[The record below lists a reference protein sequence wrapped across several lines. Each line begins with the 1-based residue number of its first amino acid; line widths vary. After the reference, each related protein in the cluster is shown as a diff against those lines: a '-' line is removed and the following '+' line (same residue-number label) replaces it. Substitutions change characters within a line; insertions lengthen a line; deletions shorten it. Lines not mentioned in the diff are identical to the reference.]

1 MTWFLIQLS
10 SQGLSQVTGCPCVA
24 PNKNDVKWN
33 VSSPEPNWE
42 GPICPCV
49 TLGRNRISF
58 KKETTK
64 RWRGGRELFFC
75 RAFKHMFFFLG
86 RTIGMVGSV
95 LDLFRV
101 WPMAMVFFGEDVN
114 HQDWLK
120 PWLLVDI
127 PLGDVPVVQTH
138 GFSRPLDV
146 LNGFKGPTVQPS
158 GQVADK
164 RH

>member
-1 MTWFLIQLS
+1 MKGGEGTVFLQ
-10 SQGLSQVTGCPCVA
+10 
-24 PNKNDVKWN
+24 
-33 VSSPEPNWE
+33 
-42 GPICPCV
+42 
-49 TLGRNRISF
+49 SF
-58 KKETTK
+58 QT
-64 RWRGGRELFFC
+64 
-75 RAFKHMFFFLG
+75 HVFFFLG

-101 WPMAMVFFGEDVN
+101 WPMAMFFFGEDVN

-164 RH
+164 RYQESTGFPAWFRWWKYTSVTQENDGISCVCLEWSQFLSCLGSHMSCRDV